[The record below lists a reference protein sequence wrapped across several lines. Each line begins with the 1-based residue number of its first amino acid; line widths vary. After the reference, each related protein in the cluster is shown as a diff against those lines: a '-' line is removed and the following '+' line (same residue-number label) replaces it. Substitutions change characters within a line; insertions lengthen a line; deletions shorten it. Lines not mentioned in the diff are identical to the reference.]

1 MDLKGNI
8 DDNIFEYNPELL
20 LVDSLAKFNTE
31 TKDASKY
38 LWSIYFMY
46 SAKSMMYNM
55 EENRRRVY
63 IEKNINGGPLE
74 EDKHREIIDD
84 FLQLITTPAEKD
96 LRYWRKQLVDMDAF
110 STIWTCSNMKDK
122 VTVLEKRD
130 KFWQALEKAETSFK
144 KELSEGRLK
153 NNVTQSSAE
162 TGNIFASWGQ

>member
-1 MDLKGNI
+1 MEIKGNI

-20 LVDSLAKFNTE
+20 LVDSLVKFNEE

-46 SAKSMMYNM
+46 SARSMFYNM
-55 EENRRRVY
+55 EENKRRAY
-63 IEKNINGGPLE
+63 IEKNLNGGPLK
-74 EDKHREIIDD
+74 EDEHPDIIND
-84 FLQLITTPAEKD
+84 FLQLITTPAEKN
-96 LRYWRKQLVDMDAF
+96 LKYWRKQLEDMDSF
-110 STIWTCSNMKDK
+110 STNWTCTNMKDR

-130 KFWQALEKAETSFK
+130 KLWQALEKAETSFK

-162 TGNIFASWGQ
+162 AGNLFATWAQ